1 MNLDFGK
8 EKCCNPEA
16 TLFGRRQSEGL
27 NYMPKDLE
35 NKRKLSAPVAVKAVP
50 SEECT
55 QNTLAKMVHS
65 TDLFASRL
73 TQLSEVIQLF
83 KKCENIKDQ
92 SE

>member
-8 EKCCNPEA
+8 EKCFNSEA
-16 TLFGRRQSEGL
+16 TLQGKRQSEGL
-27 NYMPKDLE
+27 EYTPKDSE
-35 NKRKLSAPVAVKAVP
+35 SKRKLSVPVAVKVVP
-50 SEECT
+50 SEECARKS
-55 QNTLAKMVHS
+55 LAKMVHS

-73 TQLSEVIQLF
+73 TQLSEVIHQF